1 MKSVYNFALPLCLE
15 ITGSLIVVL
24 GVAVEVPIGGE
35 LGHALISAGS
45 ILVGVGSVA
54 WARAID
60 KARKLESS

>member
-1 MKSVYNFALPLCLE
+1 MSFW
-15 ITGSLIVVL
+15 ITAQVS
-24 GVAVEVPIGGE
+24 IGGE

-45 ILVGVGSVA
+45 ILVGAGSVA